1 MVGPAH
7 DTGQSI
13 SLPRRTSPD
22 LAAGLAPT
30 PNESNDLLIEHD
42 RAGSQPRVGSGG
54 GDQQSTCGASSA
66 RRCRRLV
73 VVFASSLTNPIRQS
87 PDQQRLRRP
96 VRRGS
101 QSRRR
106 ATGQASLF
114 GCPRSV
120 VARASAVVGVSAS
133 AIDRIPRPILPG
145 ASRSGVVIGGRRSTR
160 SAIGQELALTAPP
173 TVAVNGVGPEDPP
186 ARMRPPTSRRTPRK
200 GR

>member
-96 VRRGS
+96 GAAGRSIPPARNWSSVTGWLPALR
-101 QSRRR
+101 SR
-106 ATGQASLF
+106 SSI
-114 GCPRSV
+114 RSCW
-120 VARASAVVGVSAS
+120 VSAS

-145 ASRSGVVIGGRRSTR
+145 ASRSGVAIDGRRSTR
-160 SAIGQELALTAPP
+160 SAIGRELALTATPP
-173 TVAVNGVGPEDPP
+173 VAVNGVGPEDPP

>member
-66 RRCRRLV
+66 PAMPTLS
-73 VVFASSLTNPIRQS
+73 ASSVSRVATCRAKLGAA
-87 PDQQRLRRP
+87 RR
-96 VRRGS
+96 
-101 QSRRR
+101 
-106 ATGQASLF
+106 
-114 GCPRSV
+114 
-120 VARASAVVGVSAS
+120 
-133 AIDRIPRPILPG
+133 
-145 ASRSGVVIGGRRSTR
+145 
-160 SAIGQELALTAPP
+160 
-173 TVAVNGVGPEDPP
+173 
-186 ARMRPPTSRRTPRK
+186 
-200 GR
+200 